1 MKLYVSGFAT
11 AIFGFIQFHINVNIL
26 PQVYPV
32 VIVYI
37 VKTTASCIVINI
49 LMVHIVCVLQVTM

>member
-11 AIFGFIQFHINVNIL
+11 AIFGFIQFHIL

-37 VKTTASCIVINI
+37 VKTTTSYIVINI
-49 LMVHIVCVLQVTM
+49 